1 MGDCVGAAQDG
12 AEVDEEDEEVL
23 TSWGYL
29 DYQATD
35 CVVEVDHG
43 RLVVH
48 IVCVFFVGVL
58 VGVVIVDCALVVP
71 SWYDVQ
77 MVMDRPPA
85 FIYLLSLQQMQG
97 CFWVSAFDSVEM
109 MFLAEV

>member
-1 MGDCVGAAQDG
+1 M
-12 AEVDEEDEEVL
+12 DEEDEEVL
-23 TSWGYL
+23 ASWGYL

-35 CVVEVDHG
+35 CVVEVDYG

-48 IVCVFFVGVL
+48 VVCVFFVGVL
-58 VGVVIVDCALVVP
+58 VGVVIADCALVVP

-77 MVMDRPPA
+77 MVMDRPTA
-85 FIYLLSLQQMQG
+85 LINLLSLKQMQCG
-97 CFWVSAFDSVEM
+97 FWVSAFDGVEM